1 MSKKVI
7 SILLSAAM
15 LVAILCVGFGAVTA
29 AADTTYHKGDV
40 ITAELTLQNIDAITG
55 FSDSVFYNSSALY
68 FSECEESVN
77 GTFNGL
83 LVLNPDPEE
92 GTHSNPGEII
102 IAATF
107 SNIKKGESTFAG
119 DAAKVLTFKFEVTQD
134 TDDLGLKSVLYDY
147 SGFVDGELKSVTIN
161 NDVYSNI
168 VVTKVD
174 ETDVD
179 TTSDSDDTD
188 SASDTDDTDSASDT
202 DTASETDTTTSET
215 DTTTSETDTTTSETD
230 TATSET
236 DTATSE
242 TDTATS
248 ETDTATSEAD
258 TNTNTSGTDTSSNSG
273 TSSTTSTT
281 STTTTT
287 TTSSTVATAGTFAVI
302 SLVVILM
309 AAAGVVIYT
318 RKKTEE

>member
-147 SGFVDGELKSVTIN
+147 SGFVDGELKSVTID

-168 VVTKVD
+168 VVTNVEKAEPVSD
-174 ETDVD
+174 TDD
-179 TTSDSDDTD
+179 TDDTD

-215 DTTTSETDTTTSETD
+215 DTTTSETDTETATD
-230 TATSET
+230 TNTESTNTET
-236 DTATSE
+236 NTES
-242 TDTATS
+242 
-248 ETDTATSEAD
+248 
-258 TNTNTSGTDTSSNSG
+258 TNTESTNTESTNTETNTSGTDTSSNSG

-309 AAAGVVIYT
+309 AAAAVVLYT